1 MPKRQKLSVSV
12 VEKKL
17 TRLHATKYHP
27 AMSDTVIIEDLP
39 LTPEM
44 ALLFEKAKR
53 NVKWFSDHAMEL
65 EVFKRY
71 RGKYVAASGG
81 ELFVADTADEVRRL
95 AKEKYPDDLAHVRY
109 IPKEKLSRIY
119 ACKR

>member
-1 MPKRQKLSVSV
+1 
-12 VEKKL
+12 
-17 TRLHATKYHP
+17 
-27 AMSDTVIIEDLP
+27 MSDSVIIEDLP
-39 LTPEM
+39 MTPEM

-53 NVKWFSDHAMEL
+53 NVKWFNDHAMEL

-71 RGKYVAASGG
+71 RGQYVASSGG
-81 ELFVADTADEVRRL
+81 ELFVADTAEEVERL
-95 AKEKYPDDLAHVRY
+95 AKEKHPDDLPHIRY